1 MAKSSKAKPIPLK
14 KPRDPQAVKLRRRI
28 ALHLMG
34 IIVFLGGCATGFYF
48 LRRHVEHQIVFP
60 ATPPQVVLKNRPAWM
75 SDFLAGEIAKLARP
89 AGTRSAF
96 DHKLLVETYSALKTN
111 PWIKSIKQVRRVYG
125 QRPADT
131 LEIDCEYRAP
141 VALVKWGDF
150 YWLVDGEGVKLPE
163 AYTAQQVPQI
173 ILGRDKQLAM
183 RIIQGVKQPPA
194 EPGNRWQG
202 EDLAAGLE
210 MVKILFHKPYAEEIV
225 KVDVSNFAGRK
236 DKKEAQVVLITRYA
250 TEVRWG
256 RPISSTDFIV
266 EAAPSQKLKY
276 LQAIYEEVGR
286 IDGNHPWIDI
296 RFADD
301 AVTYPSVHADATPA
315 NSH

>member
-1 MAKSSKAKPIPLK
+1 MAKSSKTKPIALA
-14 KPRDPQAVKLRRRI
+14 KPRDPEAIRFRRR
-28 ALHLMG
+28 ATMHLTA
-34 IIVFLGGCATGFYF
+34 IVLFLGGCATGFYF
-48 LRRHVEHQIVFP
+48 LRSHVEHSLVFP
-60 ATPPQVVLKNRPAWM
+60 AQPPTIVLKNRPPWM
-75 SDFLAGEIAKLARP
+75 SDFLAGQIAKLARP

-96 DHKLLVETYSALKTN
+96 DHKLLVETHTALKTN

-150 YWLVDGEGVKLPE
+150 YWLVDGDSVKLPE

-173 ILGRDKQLAM
+173 VVGRDNQLAI
-183 RIIQGVKQPPA
+183 RIVQGVKQPPA
-194 EPGNRWQG
+194 EPGNRWDG

-210 MVKILFHKPYAEEIV
+210 MVKLLFHKPYAEEIA

-236 DKKEAQVVLITRYA
+236 DKKEAQVVLITKYA

-256 RPISSTDFIV
+256 RPLSANDFFV
-266 EAAPSQKLKY
+266 EAAPAQKLKY
-276 LQAIYEEVGR
+276 LQAIYEQVGR
-286 IDGNHPWIDI
+286 VDGNHPWIDL
-296 RFADD
+296 RFCDD
-301 AVTYPSVHADATPA
+301 VVTYPSVEATATQA

>member
-14 KPRDPQAVKLRRRI
+14 KPRSPEAIRLRRRI

-34 IIVFLGGCATGFYF
+34 IILFVGGCTTGFYF

-60 ATPPQVVLKNRPAWM
+60 ATPPQIVLKNRPAWM
-75 SDFLAGEIAKLARP
+75 SDFLAGEIGKLARP

-141 VALVKWGDF
+141 IAVVKWGDF

-163 AYTAQQVPQI
+163 AYTPQQVPQI

-183 RIIQGVKQPPA
+183 RIIQGIKQPPA
-194 EPGNRWQG
+194 EPGYRWQG

-256 RPISSTDFIV
+256 RPVSSSDFFV
-266 EAAPSQKLKY
+266 EVPPAQKLGY

-296 RFADD
+296 RYD
-301 AVTYPSVHADATPA
+301 AVTYPSATAEATQA